1 MYIFWFDFALT
12 LWVIWLNISQILRIK
27 IEKIENI
34 SIICNKESL
43 DALDVSILLI
53 FSCINHSFHVE

>member
-12 LWVIWLNISQILRIK
+12 LLVIWLSISQILK
-27 IEKIENI
+27 IKIENI

-53 FSCINHSFHVE
+53 FSCNHSFHVE

>member
-12 LWVIWLNISQILRIK
+12 LWVIWLNISQKLRI
-27 IEKIENI
+27 KIENI

-43 DALDVSILLI
+43 DALDVGILLI
-53 FSCINHSFHVE
+53 FSCNHSFHVE

>member
-1 MYIFWFDFALT
+1 MYIFWFDFALI
-12 LWVIWLNISQILRIK
+12 LWVIWLNISQILK
-27 IEKIENI
+27 IKIENI

-53 FSCINHSFHVE
+53 FSCNHSFHVE

>member
-1 MYIFWFDFALT
+1 MYIFLFDFALT
-12 LWVIWLNISQILRIK
+12 LWVIWLNISQILK
-27 IEKIENI
+27 IKIENI

-53 FSCINHSFHVE
+53 FSCNHSFHVE